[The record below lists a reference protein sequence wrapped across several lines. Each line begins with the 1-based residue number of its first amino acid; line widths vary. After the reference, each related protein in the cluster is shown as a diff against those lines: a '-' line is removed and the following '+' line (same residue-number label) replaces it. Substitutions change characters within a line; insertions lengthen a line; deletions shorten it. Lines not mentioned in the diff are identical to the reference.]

1 MLEEKLK
8 KKIIINAEN
17 RLEMIAL
24 IRQSA
29 IHDSQV
35 RCSMV
40 DFILH

>member
-8 KKIIINAEN
+8 KKIINAKN

-29 IHDSQV
+29 IYDSQV

>member
-8 KKIIINAEN
+8 KKIINAEN

-29 IHDSQV
+29 IHDSQI